1 MPQVED
7 WVLEEVLKVLD
18 KWSLEEIL
26 ERLDIAPKEV
36 LRGMLEDHTITIEEL
51 LDASE

>member
-1 MPQVED
+1 MPQLED
-7 WVLEEVLKVLD
+7 WVQEEVLKILD

-26 ERLDIAPKEV
+26 ERLDISPKDV
-36 LRGMLEDHTITIEEL
+36 LKGMLEDSTVTIEEL